1 MALELDVARV
11 VRFDRATQS
20 ASIIEDW
27 LTLSGGSFPQ
37 QYQQASGTGG
47 QSVARGEI
55 GGVSVTLAASPGR
68 TDLILSAPTPEG
80 GAPQVLPV
88 LKDVDGTLTLA
99 SELFGKLP
107 LRGEVR
113 KVALVLEL
121 SKRVTNQYEAA
132 QLLQKDVPFITVEKN
147 SIDLLYQVNLQ
158 KSSKT
163 RNDVNINRLCRWATA
178 VKQLLQIGFVP
189 NSPSAEQN
197 IVLSEPVYSVVLD
210 LSTAPEDINIAARD
224 LYSFISELANEAHQ
238 IIGGGYEYLAS
249 A

>member
-11 VRFDRATQS
+11 VRFDRASQS

-27 LTLSGGSFPQ
+27 LALSGGTFPQ
-37 QYQQASGTGG
+37 QYQQANGAGG

-55 GGVSVTLAASPGR
+55 SGVSVTLAVSPGR

-80 GAPQVLPV
+80 VAPKVLPV
-88 LKDVDGTLTLA
+88 LKDVDGVVNLA
-99 SELFGKLP
+99 GELFAKLP
-107 LRGEVR
+107 VKGEIK

-121 SKRVTNQYEAA
+121 SKRVLNQYEGA
-132 QLLQKDVPFITVEKN
+132 QLLKIDVPFIVVQDN

-158 KSSKT
+158 KYSET
-163 RNDVNINRLCRWATA
+163 RNGLNLNRLCRWSTA
-178 VKQLLQIGFVP
+178 IKQLMQIGISP
-189 NSPSAEQN
+189 NSQSAEQS
-197 IVLSEPVYSVVLD
+197 IILSEPVYSGVLD
-210 LSTAPEDINIAARD
+210 LSTAPDDANISAED
-224 LYSFISELANEAHQ
+224 LPSFVRELSNEARL